1 MHLVPVPCL
10 VNILTCYG
18 DDMGYLEF
26 QEMLRLSILLAL
38 SLEAAIFL
46 FYLGLAAYIMLIL
59 PAIKG
64 YPTE

>member
-1 MHLVPVPCL
+1 M
-10 VNILTCYG
+10 
-18 DDMGYLEF
+18 EF

-38 SLEAAIFL
+38 SFEAAIFL